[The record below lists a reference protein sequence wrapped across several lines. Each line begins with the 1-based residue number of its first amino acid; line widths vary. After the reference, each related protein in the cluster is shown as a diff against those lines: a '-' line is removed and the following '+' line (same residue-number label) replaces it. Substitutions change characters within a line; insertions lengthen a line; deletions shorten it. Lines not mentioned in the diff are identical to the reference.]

1 MIFRETEWRVILKML
16 TFTPMKIIYLFI
28 AMALISCTPRVNT
41 EKKVW
46 AWMAGKTTMT
56 LEQWDYYFQKAAEAG
71 IDAILLECHGGYP
84 EVLDEV
90 PEDPSA
96 TVAANSTSVAETST
110 PVGSITSSGDTV
122 PDTAAADPSFRD
134 NAAIYII
141 KAALPYAQ
149 KYGIELHAW
158 IWTINRT
165 EMSLRN
171 AHPDW
176 YQVNALGQSCLDIK
190 LYDREHY
197 RWLCP
202 SRPET
207 AQYLKDRVAE
217 LAQIEGLAGVHL
229 DFIRYPDAILPYG
242 LHESRNV
249 VQDRV
254 YPLWDFCYCDVC
266 RADFKALT
274 GVDPMDLED
283 PTSDQRWMQYR
294 WDALSAVASEV
305 CAEIKKH
312 GKVASVAVF
321 ANPEESRKLVRQD
334 WPRFR
339 NVDIFFPMIYHK
351 FFNWEDSA
359 VLTATAEGVQE
370 LQDAGNEGILCSGLF
385 AGHVPA
391 DRIPEFIQLTQE
403 GGSTGICFF
412 SLENI
417 DRTPGY
423 WESLGKAVKEFK
435 GQ

>member
-1 MIFRETEWRVILKML
+1 MPKF
-16 TFTPMKIIYLFI
+16 TFMKIFFVFI
-28 AMALISCTPRVNT
+28 AMAIISCTPRVDPA
-41 EKKVW
+41 KKVW
-46 AWMAGKTTMT
+46 AWMAGKTTT
-56 LEQWDYYFQKAAEAG
+56 TAEQWEHYFQKAAEAG

-84 EVLDEV
+84 EVL
-90 PEDPSA
+90 EDPAAAVDPGHSA
-96 TVAANSTSVAETST
+96 ATADPGTSTTVAPTSAH
-110 PVGSITSSGDTV
+110 
-122 PDTAAADPSFRD
+122 PDFRD

-141 KAALPYAQ
+141 KTALPYAQ
-149 KYGIELHAW
+149 KYGVELHAW

-266 RADFKALT
+266 RANFKALT
-274 GVDPMDLED
+274 GTDPMDLED
-283 PTSDQRWMQYR
+283 PTSDPSWMQYR

-321 ANPEESRKLVRQD
+321 ANPQESRKLVRQD

-351 FFNWEDSA
+351 FFNWEDAA

-370 LQDAGNEGILCSGLF
+370 LEDAVNRGILCSGLF
-385 AGHVPA
+385 VGHVPA
-391 DRIPEFIQLTQE
+391 DRIPEFIQLTQD

-423 WESLGKAVKEFK
+423 WESLGKAIREFK
-435 GQ
+435 R

>member
-1 MIFRETEWRVILKML
+1 
-16 TFTPMKIIYLFI
+16 MKIFFLFI
-28 AMALISCTPRVNT
+28 AMALISCTPRVDPA
-41 EKKVW
+41 KKVW

-56 LEQWDYYFQKAAEAG
+56 TEQWEYYFQHAAEAG

-84 EVLDEV
+84 QVLEEV
-90 PEDPSA
+90 PEDQA
-96 TVAANSTSVAETST
+96 TPYNA
-110 PVGSITSSGDTV
+110 
-122 PDTAAADPSFRD
+122 PDTADAIPASTNPADSPAPSPTFRD

-141 KAALPYAQ
+141 KTALPYAQ

-190 LYDREHY
+190 LYGREHY

-217 LAQIEGLAGVHL
+217 LAEIEGLAGVHL

-266 RADFKALT
+266 RANFKALT

-283 PTSDQRWMQYR
+283 PTSDPRWMQYR
-294 WDALSAVASEV
+294 WDALSVVTSEV

-339 NVDIFFPMIYHK
+339 HVDVFFPMIYHK
-351 FFNWEDSA
+351 FFNWEDPA

-370 LQDAGNEGILCSGLF
+370 LQEAGNRGILCSGLF
-385 AGHVPA
+385 VGHVPA
-391 DRIPEFIQLTQE
+391 DRIPEFIQLTQD

-423 WESLGKAVKEFK
+423 WESLGKAIKEFK